1 LACALS
7 SENEGILIV
16 LDGALLGG
24 LGTVICGI
32 GVDWT
37 SSFFSSL
44 LSERGEGSFTA
55 GVTTDLEF
63 SLCGFG
69 F

>member
-7 SENEGILIV
+7 SENEGMLIV

-44 LSERGEGSFTA
+44 SSGKGAASFAA
-55 GVTTDLEF
+55 GVATEF
-63 SLCGFG
+63 EF
-69 F
+69 